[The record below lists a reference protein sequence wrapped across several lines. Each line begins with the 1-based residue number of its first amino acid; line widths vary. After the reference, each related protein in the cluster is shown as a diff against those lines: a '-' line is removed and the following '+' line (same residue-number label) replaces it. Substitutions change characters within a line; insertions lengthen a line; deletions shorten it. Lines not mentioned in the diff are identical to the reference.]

1 MTNKQQVFNAL
12 RGEGLTLALVC
23 GIMAN
28 IQRES
33 NYNPKAKGDSG
44 TSYGL
49 CQWHKG
55 RWELLTDFCFDRA
68 IPEDSIPSQVKF
80 LVWEFKKNF
89 TTAWNSMMIEPDTA
103 QGAYNVAYTMC
114 VKYEIPADK
123 HTKGKQRGTIASQLY
138 AEFMSADTT
147 TSNYVSYII
156 QKGDTL
162 TKLASKFGVPLADIL
177 SLNPSI
183 TDPDKIKTGDVLAL
197 PEAAE
202 NNEPQAVAKADM
214 VKRLRETIAALEDV
228 IEWLST

>member
-1 MTNKQQVFNAL
+1 MTNKEKVYNAL
-12 RGEGLTLALVC
+12 RGEGLSLALVC

-33 NYNPKAKGDSG
+33 NYNPTAKGDSG

-55 RWELLTDFCFDRA
+55 RWDLLKSYCAERGLSPAEIT
-68 IPEDSIPSQVKF
+68 SQIKF
-80 LVWEFKKNF
+80 MLWEFKQHF
-89 TTAWNSMMIEPDTA
+89 TTAWNSMMVEPDTA

-114 VKYEIPADK
+114 VKYEIPASK
-123 HTKGKQRGTIASQLY
+123 ETKGKQRGEIASQLY
-138 AEFMSADTT
+138 AERLTADTAAGEY
-147 TSNYVSYII
+147 SHYVI

-162 TKLASKFGVPLADIL
+162 SGLAQRFGVKISDII

-183 TDPDKIKTGDVLAL
+183 TDPDRITAGAVLTL
-197 PEAAE
+197 PKVDESS
-202 NNEPQAVAKADM
+202 PQDNLKRDM
-214 VKRLRETIAALEDV
+214 VKNLKETIAALEDV